1 MSCWMSN
8 EQKLCEMKILQLQ
21 SMSNA
26 MRCID
31 QRFAFKNSVISF
43 LALIFN
49 LSNLR
54 TTILLWKKRFPVA
67 KHVKLYTIFFCS
79 LTRICALLIKVSWSE
94 SGGSSSIPAGCWNPL
109 QPSAILLGTEPA
121 LHWHAHFL
129 YCWALYNFSFLDFVS
144 CDFALTGCSLWTWTS
159 NFHCFGALGVGPRA
173 LTWPRVRAW
182 SMGVII
188 AIVEPRSKVTKVHGL
203 SLSLNFRKL
212 KILKKRRPY

>member
-67 KHVKLYTIFFCS
+67 KHVKLYTIFSFF
-79 LTRICALLIKVSWSE
+79 LTRIYALVIKVSWSE
-94 SGGSSSIPAGCWNPL
+94 SGGSGSIPAGCWFSAEILCSPRPFCVALSL
-109 QPSAILLGTEPA
+109 QCTDTCAFYIAELSII
-121 LHWHAHFL
+121 
-129 YCWALYNFSFLDFVS
+129 FSFLDFVS
-144 CDFALTGCSLWTWTS
+144 CNLALTGCSLWTWFPGYMNIRLPLFWSTWS
-159 NFHCFGALGVGPRA
+159 RAQGPDSATCAGLAHRRDYSDCRA
-173 LTWPRVRAW
+173 SEQSHKSA
-182 SMGVII
+182 
-188 AIVEPRSKVTKVHGL
+188 
-203 SLSLNFRKL
+203 
-212 KILKKRRPY
+212 